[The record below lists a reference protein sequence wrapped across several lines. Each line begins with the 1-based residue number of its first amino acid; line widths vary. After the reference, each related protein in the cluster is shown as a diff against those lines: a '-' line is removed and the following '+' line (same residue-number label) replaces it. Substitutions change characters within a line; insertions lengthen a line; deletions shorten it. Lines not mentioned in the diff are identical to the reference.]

1 MMQRLVLWAIEV
13 YQRHLSPRKGF
24 SCAYRCHTGHASCSQ
39 LGWRAVR
46 RWGAVGGLQV
56 LRQRLF
62 MCGVAYRRYG
72 PLQPARRGVYRG
84 PRAAQQGECDIG
96 CDAPCDSPG
105 GKDCGGGGGR
115 SGCGFGDALRCA
127 DCFSCDLW
135 ERRKD
140 RPSSRRKGKGWGDE
154 KYVYIPP
161 ASGRRKDE
169 KR

>member
-1 MMQRLVLWAIEV
+1 MMQRLLLWAIEV
-13 YQRHLSPRKGF
+13 YQRHLSPHKGF

-62 MCGVAYRRYG
+62 MCGVAYRRFG
-72 PLQPARRGVYRG
+72 PLKPMRRGVYRG

-96 CDAPCDSPG
+96 CDAASCDGP
-105 GKDCGGGGGR
+105 GGGR
-115 SGCGFGDALRCA
+115 SGCGPGDAL
-127 DCFSCDLW
+127 DCLDCSPCDLW
-135 ERRKD
+135 DRKKRD
-140 RPSSRRKGKGWGDE
+140 RTPTRRKGKGWGDE